1 MYWHLTLTCK
11 SDDPIQMTPLSVN
24 MARQRLLKD
33 KDMARNWVTSDET
46 SGVCGHTFERNYIK
60 HQCHRLK
67 IIVILSISHP
77 FIFTTFHFTIQY
89 LFICI
94 HINWRNKHST
104 KGYLCWYN
112 FFRQR
117 NYWYVFHNFIQ
128 FEYMI
133 YQAPSSPTFLLNLR
147 FNLKL
152 TIMRLSAKNCNL
164 RNFKILDD
172 GGAWYKNTQQY
183 FLKLWK
189 YLRYMY
195 LHLVLSPLVNQAQ
208 FTPLGNQ
215 CTGLSIQVDHCPAA
229 RSRWQTWIHIIII

>member
-77 FIFTTFHFTIQY
+77 FIFTTFHFTI
-89 LFICI
+89 LCI

-117 NYWYVFHNFIQ
+117 NYRYVFHNFIQ
-128 FEYMI
+128 FEYCTCTDI
-133 YQAPSSPTFLLNLR
+133 PGPFIT
-147 FNLKL
+147 
-152 TIMRLSAKNCNL
+152 
-164 RNFKILDD
+164 NFSFKS
-172 GGAWYKNTQQY
+172 K
-183 FLKLWK
+183 
-189 YLRYMY
+189 
-195 LHLVLSPLVNQAQ
+195 V
-208 FTPLGNQ
+208 
-215 CTGLSIQVDHCPAA
+215 
-229 RSRWQTWIHIIII
+229 